1 MLDDGG
7 NLSIDFLAGMTIFMV
22 ALIWVANIVP
32 GLLIGL
38 QSRSIDLDAIAYR
51 TGVILVEDP
60 GMQGNP
66 ELPPSSWDTLTYI
79 EIPFIERF
87 GLSAAKD
94 SPNILNLNKVER
106 FFCSTL
112 FSYPEDYQSR
122 VIFGDRPYRFNI
134 SLKTFDALITK
145 SVGDIKPD
153 GYGYIRRLV
162 KIKYPSNTT
171 IDAGLKKYG
180 NSDNV
185 TYHSFFIDLNL
196 TELIVGQPNLAYQIN
211 PRQDRILVN
220 ITNLSGARVWHKDPL
235 LDNITME
242 NIVFYRKD
250 SQTTSYGS
258 PVTDYKDCIE
268 TLDKCKF
275 FAYIDGASAYNPNVP
290 VIVNDNISVMFSP
303 GYFYKIA
310 DDDNRILRINY
321 IFSLSH
327 APDGDNFFNNSFT
340 SPYFYNYS
348 PSQVTQPTLKEGA
361 LEVAIW

>member
-60 GMQGNP
+60 GMP
-66 ELPPSSWDTLTYI
+66 ATPSWDTMTEKT
-79 EIPFIERF
+79 EILRF
-87 GLSAAKD
+87 GLSASKD
-94 SPNILNLNKVER
+94 SPNILKLNKVEQ
-106 FFCSTL
+106 FFCTS
-112 FSYPEDYQSR
+112 FSYPTDYQSR

-134 SLKTFDALITK
+134 SLKTFDALMTK

-171 IDAGLKKYG
+171 IDAGLKKYR
-180 NSDNV
+180 NSENV
-185 TYHSFFIDLNL
+185 TYHTFSIDLNC
-196 TELIVGQPNLAYQIN
+196 TELIGEQPNLAYQIN
-211 PRQDRILVN
+211 PRQDRIQVN

-235 LDNITME
+235 SNIITME
-242 NIVFYRKD
+242 NIEFERKNPQTSVFTVVTNYTD
-250 SQTTSYGS
+250 CIGY
-258 PVTDYKDCIE
+258 PVT
-268 TLDKCKF
+268 CKF
-275 FAYIDGASAYNPNVP
+275 FAYIDGATTYNPNVP
-290 VIVNDNISVMFSP
+290 VIVNDNISVRFSP
-303 GYFYKIA
+303 GYFYGIA
-310 DDDNRILRINY
+310 SDDNSQIRIKYTFR
-321 IFSLSH
+321 LSH
-327 APDGDNFFNNSFT
+327 ADGDNFFNNSFT

-348 PSQVTQPTLKEGA
+348 TSQVTQPKLTEGA